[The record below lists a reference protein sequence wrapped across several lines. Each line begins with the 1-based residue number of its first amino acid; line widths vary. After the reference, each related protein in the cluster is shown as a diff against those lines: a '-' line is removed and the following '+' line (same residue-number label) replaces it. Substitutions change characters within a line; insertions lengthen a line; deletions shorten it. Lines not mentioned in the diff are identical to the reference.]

1 MLPLEA
7 LVRQVVHKF
16 DPMRRQ
22 SVCSTHR
29 IWKRSVTSISTRR
42 LKQMPQ
48 WLSTLRRNEELRV
61 RLFTSFCSCRLS
73 AALRSLR
80 VCFESNVLLRS
91 WVFHVVQC
99 SCFQFRDCSSRS
111 EMVTIAIDFGT
122 TFTRIAAINCSK
134 HCVVRDEHRNTA
146 IPSVVGFSEKGLLF
160 GTSAL
165 KLMESNSAN
174 TIIHLVRLLDLNSN
188 HITNHQTRR
197 HLSHSL
203 NKMESSK
210 IGIPV
215 RNCGHDY
222 VFAPEE
228 IIAMFMTYVKQ
239 LVEKVFV
246 SETVER
252 TVLIVPS
259 CFNTAKRRMLKEAM
273 EAAGIKVR
281 RFISSQMAVAMRFVD
296 MDTSVEMKKIL
307 LLSVNGGTTEA
318 SILSV
323 HYGQVNGHEVEI
335 KSTAGNDRLGG
346 IDFTNALINH
356 YVDEI
361 KKTLRIKLN
370 VKALSGLRRECE
382 KAKRELIAKPTTN

>member
-1 MLPLEA
+1 
-7 LVRQVVHKF
+7 
-16 DPMRRQ
+16 
-22 SVCSTHR
+22 
-29 IWKRSVTSISTRR
+29 
-42 LKQMPQ
+42 
-48 WLSTLRRNEELRV
+48 
-61 RLFTSFCSCRLS
+61 
-73 AALRSLR
+73 
-80 VCFESNVLLRS
+80 
-91 WVFHVVQC
+91 
-99 SCFQFRDCSSRS
+99 
-111 EMVTIAIDFGT
+111 MVTIAIDFGT

-361 KKTLRIKLN
+361 KKDTSHQIKRQSSVGSTTRMRKGETRVNCKTNYKNQIEQTMRWNQFLDRIVSSTVRTNLRTIIRTGQR
-370 VKALSGLRRECE
+370 SDH
-382 KAKRELIAKPTTN
+382 